1 MSKRLEAI
9 FSQPAKGKTRLIAYL
24 MAGDPTPETSLRRI
38 KGLADHGVDVLE
50 LGVPFSDPIADG
62 PVIQAAGE
70 RALRGGMT
78 LAKTL
83 ELVRSFRAS
92 HETPVLLMGYLNPL
106 LRYGWGKFV
115 QDAVDAGVDGLILP
129 DLPWRE
135 GTNLRTETRRLVGT
149 QLSFIPIVAQ
159 TSQTEDLLEL
169 SKVSQGFVYVLSRNG
184 ITGGEAEL
192 SPKVTEFINGLEQH
206 THLPRCVG
214 FGIQNT
220 EQVCRLAE
228 YCDGV
233 IIGSAIVHRF
243 SELDKKGLSETELF
257 KEEGAILE
265 WVAELNSTKTDYSE
279 ETKK

>member
-1 MSKRLEAI
+1 MSKRLEAV
-9 FSQPAKGKTRLIAYL
+9 FAQPAKGKTRLIAYL
-24 MAGDPTPETSLRRI
+24 MAGDPTPETTLRRI

-62 PVIQAAGE
+62 PVIQEAGE

-83 ELVRSFRAS
+83 EIVREFRAS
-92 HETPVLLMGYLNPL
+92 HQTPVLLMGYLNPL

-115 QDAVDAGVDGLILP
+115 QDAVAAGVDGLILP

-135 GTNLRTETRRLVGT
+135 GTNLRTETMRLVGT

-159 TSQTEDLLEL
+159 TSQAEDLLEL
-169 SKVSQGFVYVLSRNG
+169 SKESHGFVYVLSRNG
-184 ITGGEAEL
+184 ITGGEAAI
-192 SPKVTEFINGLEQH
+192 SPKVTKFINGLKQH

-214 FGIQNT
+214 FGIQT
-220 EQVCRLAE
+220 AEQVSRLAE

-233 IIGSAIVHRF
+233 IIGSAIVRQF
-243 SELDKKGLSETELF
+243 SELDKKGLSETELLREEMAIF
-257 KEEGAILE
+257 K
-265 WVAELNSTKTDYSE
+265 WVTELNSTETD
-279 ETKK
+279 KK

>member
-9 FSQPAKGKTRLIAYL
+9 FSQPAKGGTRLIAYL
-24 MAGDPTPETSLRRI
+24 MAGDPTPETSLRRL
-38 KGLADHGVDVLE
+38 KGLADHGADVLE

-70 RALRGGMT
+70 RALRGRMT

-83 ELVRSFRAS
+83 ELVRGFRAS
-92 HETPVLLMGYLNPL
+92 HETPVLLMSYLNPL
-106 LRYGWGKFV
+106 LRYGWSKFV

-135 GTNLRTETRRLVGT
+135 GTNLRIETSRIVGT

-184 ITGGEAEL
+184 ITGGEA
-192 SPKVTEFINGLEQH
+192 KVSSEVLEFINGLEQH

-214 FGIQNT
+214 FGIQNS
-220 EQVCRLAE
+220 EQVRRLAS

-233 IIGSAIVHRF
+233 IIGSAIVHKF
-243 SELDKKGLSETELF
+243 SELDKKALSETEIF
-257 KEEGAILE
+257 KEEGAICE
-265 WVAELNSTKTDYSE
+265 WVAELNNSKTDN
-279 ETKK
+279 K

>member
-1 MSKRLEAI
+1 MSKRLEAV

-24 MAGDPTPETSLRRI
+24 MAGDPTPETTLRRI

-50 LGVPFSDPIADG
+50 LGVPFSDPMADG

-70 RALRGGMT
+70 RALQGGMN

-83 ELVRSFRAS
+83 ELVRQFRTT
-92 HETPVLLMGYLNPL
+92 HETPVLLMSYLNPL
-106 LRYGWGKFV
+106 LCYGWGKFV
-115 QDAVDAGVDGLILP
+115 QAAVEAGVDGLILP
-129 DLPWRE
+129 DLPWGE
-135 GTNLRTETRRLVGT
+135 GAHLRIETRRLVGT

-159 TSQTEDLLEL
+159 TSQTEDLVEL

-184 ITGGEAEL
+184 ITGGEA
-192 SPKVTEFINGLEQH
+192 KVSSEVVHFISGLQQH

-220 EQVCRLAE
+220 EQVSRLAS

-233 IIGSAIVHRF
+233 IIESAIVHKF
-243 SELDKKGLSETELF
+243 SELDQQALSKTEIS
-257 KEEGAILE
+257 KEEGAIFE
-265 WVAELNSTKTDYSE
+265 WIAGLK
-279 ETKK
+279 